1 MKSNKFLFGF
11 LLLTIF
17 AISMMTAA
25 NAATTIGVKIGDS
38 YTWQVKT
45 LDPSYP
51 MGSIRQG
58 DKSKMTITNIVESA
72 SGWTISYAYWDW
84 AADFSG
90 SGASSSDFLPK
101 NPATWSFGLICGL
114 PVADYL
120 TGAYGSTFASGNK
133 LIFAIGVYS
142 AEITYDTSSGI
153 LSDMKYSKGG
163 TVMFEIALVPAIPGY
178 DLSILLG
185 VFAISTVGLIYIVM
199 KKK

>member
-1 MKSNKFLFGF
+1 MKSKKILFGF

-25 NAATTIGVKIGDS
+25 NAVTTIGVKIGDS

-51 MGSIRQG
+51 AGSIRQG
-58 DKSKMTITNIVESA
+58 DEAKMTITNIVESGA
-72 SGWTISYAYWDW
+72 GWTINYAYWSFGVP
-84 AADFSG
+84 FSG

-101 NPATWSFGLICGL
+101 DPTSWSIGLICGL

-120 TGAYGSTFASGNK
+120 TAAYGSTFASGNK

-142 AEITYDTSSGI
+142 EEITYDTSTGVM
-153 LSDMKYSKGG
+153 SDMKYSEGG
-163 TVMFEIALVPAIPGY
+163 KVMFEIALVPAIPGY
-178 DLSILLG
+178 ELSILLG
-185 VFAISTVGLIYIVM
+185 VSAISTIGLIYIVM